1 MAVKVQL
8 CPTRRVI
15 SETLSSSGEAT
26 AYTVTSAVAL
36 LPSRSVASTV
46 NSSDSALMSLPGKTQ
61 VLPPLG
67 VTPALREIS

>member
-1 MAVKVQL
+1 MKVQL
-8 CPTRRVI
+8 CPTRRVS

-36 LPSRSVASTV
+36 WPSRSVASTV

-61 VLPPLG
+61 VLPSFG
-67 VTPALREIS
+67 VTPAPREIS